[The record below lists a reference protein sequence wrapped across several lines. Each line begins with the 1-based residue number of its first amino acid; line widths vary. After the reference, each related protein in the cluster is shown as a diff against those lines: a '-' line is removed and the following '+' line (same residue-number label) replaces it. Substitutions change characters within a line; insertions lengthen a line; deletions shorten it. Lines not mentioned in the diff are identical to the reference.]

1 MVLLAT
7 AHPIIVKVPEAAHGV
22 SLESL
27 LVFGGGFLAAIAAV
41 IAALLTTRGAAD
53 RLQKT
58 LAAERDRFDKQLVA
72 ERGRLSDQIGHER
85 YLARREEASAAVER
99 ITRLV
104 ARTSANFDVIKR
116 ALTHEGSAAQEQFDR
131 LEGQVEQIRE
141 EISVVA
147 VRFGGESSLVT
158 SMVQVLTVL
167 LAGWQAIGKAEVAE
181 EPEWKEHLQKASEEL
196 SDAAG
201 AFVNEA
207 RVALETY

>member
-1 MVLLAT
+1 MVLLA
-7 AHPIIVKVPEAAHGV
+7 AAQPIVAKVPEATHGV

-27 LVFGGGFLAAIAAV
+27 LVFGGGLLAAIAAV

-58 LAAERDRFDKQLVA
+58 LTVERDRFDKQLVA
-72 ERGRLSDQIGHER
+72 ERERLSDQIGHER
-85 YLARREEASAAVER
+85 YLAKREEASAAVER

-104 ARTSANFDVIKR
+104 ARTSANFDEIKR
-116 ALTHEGSAAQEQFDR
+116 ALTFEGSAAQEHFDH

-147 VRFGGESSLVT
+147 IRFGGQSALVSS
-158 SMVQVLTVL
+158 MIQVLTVL
-167 LAGWQAIGKAEVAE
+167 LEGWQQIDKAKDVE
-181 EPEWKEHLQKASEEL
+181 ELEWKERLQKASEEL
-196 SDAAG
+196 GDAVG

-207 RVALETY
+207 RIALETY